1 MYGRES
7 LCALPLGHLKERE
20 DKIMTLG
27 EKIKALRTQR
37 GITQEA
43 FAEHLSVSRS
53 AIAKWE
59 SDIGVPEIINLKA
72 IAKTFGIS
80 IDELLDEEQ
89 EISLKWEMRTD
100 MMVENSK
107 EAKPV
112 EASAYA
118 CAEYADSYCNIEL
131 NGWNDGVSQV
141 ILCGEDEDFLYYQRV
156 EKQNTLYGLIGK
168 NYITSV
174 TKTKKAP
181 KLSAPEM
188 VNKEYFCNKHVCIE
202 IAHKEGLL
210 KGFFDFRNDD
220 YLNVIIAAFREGK
233 AHLEFGRT
241 LNVEEITKIEEIPG

>member
-1 MYGRES
+1 
-7 LCALPLGHLKERE
+7 
-20 DKIMTLG
+20 MTLG

-43 FAEHLSVSRS
+43 FAECLNVSRS

-89 EISLKWEMRTD
+89 NFSEGAKKHTVLEEEKP
-100 MMVENSK
+100 
-107 EAKPV
+107 EATK
-112 EASAYA
+112 AYA
-118 CAEYADSYCNIEL
+118 CTEYADAYCNIEL
-131 NGWNDGVSQV
+131 KGWNDGVSQV

-156 EKQNTLYGLIGK
+156 EKKNTLYGLIGK
-168 NYITSV
+168 KYITSV

-202 IAHKEGLL
+202 IAHEEGLL

-220 YLNVIIAAFREGK
+220 YLNVIITTFREGK

>member
-1 MYGRES
+1 
-7 LCALPLGHLKERE
+7 
-20 DKIMTLG
+20 MTLG

-43 FAEHLSVSRS
+43 FAEYLNVSRS

-89 EISLKWEMRTD
+89 EISRKEEMRTD
-100 MMVENSK
+100 MMEENSK
-107 EAKPV
+107 AEKPV

-118 CAEYADSYCNIEL
+118 YAEYADAYCNIEL

-168 NYITSV
+168 KYITSV

-181 KLSAPEM
+181 KLSASEM

-220 YLNVIIAAFREGK
+220 YLNVTIKTFHEGK

-241 LNVEEITKIEEIPG
+241 IEVEEITKIEEILV

>member
-1 MYGRES
+1 
-7 LCALPLGHLKERE
+7 
-20 DKIMTLG
+20 MTLG
-27 EKIKALRTQR
+27 EKIKALRTRQ

-43 FAEHLSVSRS
+43 FAECLNVSRS

-89 EISLKWEMRTD
+89 EISLKVEMRTD
-100 MMVENSK
+100 IMEENSK
-107 EAKPV
+107 AAKPE

-118 CAEYADSYCNIEL
+118 WVEYADSYCDIEL
-131 NGWNDGVSQV
+131 KGWNDGVSQV

-156 EKQNTLYGLIGK
+156 EKKNTLYGLIGK
-168 NYITSV
+168 KYITSV

-181 KLSAPEM
+181 ELSAPEM
-188 VNKEYFCNKHVCIE
+188 VNKEYFCNKPVCIE

-220 YLNVIIAAFREGK
+220 YLDVIIKTFREGK
-233 AHLEFGRT
+233 AHLEFDGM
-241 LNVEEITKIEEIPG
+241 LNVEEITKIEEILG